1 MVAVKIATAAL
12 FFLWAPLAGQASAVE
27 SEPTM
32 PSGSYQPRA
41 TILVVP
47 GEILPE
53 DLGVIDA
60 AAVGLMNPGL
70 GEVGPEQTW
79 LDVSQGAR
87 TFDAK
92 YDSPLNTMLATPPFV
107 RGWEKTLLRAQSSGR
122 DIRPGLLASILRR
135 NGLLPAAAGL
145 GTGGFRAAFAVVAR
159 NGRLTAAP
167 ARCPGPD
174 CDLPLVVA
182 RVSLS
187 KAEALA
193 DRRAR
198 GELLIVVE
206 APPASDGEQLSIAIA
221 GPGFEGMLSSA
232 STRTPGYVLSTDIA
246 PTVISH
252 FALPVPR
259 AMTGLEIESGG
270 SVDYAA
276 LAALEGRYRQVG
288 ESRGSAVLFPLV
300 AWLLI
305 ATGLIFGSR
314 RRLAAPVLSVLC
326 LSVILLPAALL
337 LTAALTPSAALE
349 SVIAGL
355 LPVAAAALILRRTP
369 GWPGLALACAITVT
383 AFAIDLVAGL
393 ALTPKAVIGPNPG
406 LGARFYGIGNE
417 LESTLMVLTSVGTGA
432 AILAWGGSLAARSQA
447 SVFLAT
453 GAAGTIV
460 FASGQFGAD
469 VGAAIIFPVAAV
481 VAVAF
486 VLGRPRLIWLGAFAA
501 LAALIL
507 LALTDTVTGNETHF
521 VRSLLEGGSSDSAIE
536 VMANRLESTAESFT
550 RLSRLPVTVLA
561 LVMIGFAWA
570 KRDRIMRLLDGLDPL
585 RAGLAAAAA
594 GSLVGALTNDSGA
607 LFIQVGVLYLGL
619 ALAFIWAARPIGTG
633 S

>member
-1 MVAVKIATAAL
+1 
-12 FFLWAPLAGQASAVE
+12 
-27 SEPTM
+27 
-32 PSGSYQPRA
+32 
-41 TILVVP
+41 
-47 GEILPE
+47 
-53 DLGVIDA
+53 
-60 AAVGLMNPGL
+60 
-70 GEVGPEQTW
+70 
-79 LDVSQGAR
+79 
-87 TFDAK
+87 
-92 YDSPLNTMLATPPFV
+92 
-107 RGWEKTLLRAQSSGR
+107 
-122 DIRPGLLASILRR
+122 
-135 NGLLPAAAGL
+135 
-145 GTGGFRAAFAVVAR
+145 
-159 NGRLTAAP
+159 
-167 ARCPGPD
+167 
-174 CDLPLVVA
+174 
-182 RVSLS
+182 
-187 KAEALA
+187 
-193 DRRAR
+193 
-198 GELLIVVE
+198 
-206 APPASDGEQLSIAIA
+206 
-221 GPGFEGMLSSA
+221 MLSSA
-232 STRTPGYVLSTDIA
+232 STRTPGYVLSTDLA

-252 FALPVPR
+252 LALPVPG

-270 SVDYAA
+270 STDYDA

-305 ATGLIFGSR
+305 ATALIFGSR

-453 GAAGTIV
+453 GAAGTII

-561 LVMIGFAWA
+561 LVMIGFALA